1 MRSIDGFNSG
11 SAGSFGQGNA
21 SAAGLNKLGTG
32 VDIAKTGMSSEV
44 TFQASTGGTSYSTPI
59 QAYDYGW
66 KFNQFDVFVE
76 KWNDPA
82 NPTADPEY
90 RVRCVQGLTTFRN
103 FNVDENGFITEPE
116 FVWNRRIGK
125 WNIYPTGS
133 LIVDENG
140 TDEYFI
146 SDGDYVKIEKNKN
159 YKVFLYKISPTI
171 DEYEASICPQIA
183 IIEEG
188 SPADENVK
196 SSFSGGGVMQSYI
209 VSSETTSNNLV
220 TADPLS
226 GKIGTFDAADLNS
239 AINFELD
246 LLDIVRSVGQGPNH
260 QDLYPEALSIIFGE
274 NIPTFLNKST
284 NPYMGSY
291 GVDGDSVSGVP
302 TGENWAKG
310 NAGGGGAVTYIDGG
324 PDTFFA
330 QYWNETDSFNY
341 IADDVVIGR
350 DISSYYTPPIVI
362 NNLVT
367 GLINPNDFTIVPHL
381 DTPLDQ
387 ILYFD
392 NTEIDI
398 IATTQT
404 SITAATLAVPTGKPV
419 GNVGFKYFDC
429 SRKEIAYIK
438 WIPLKPEEPTG
449 KGRFDV
455 YQINNGPIVF
465 QDEPLLI
472 DTKIVATQADAKWG
486 TDNDFYVSPEITEI
500 YYWGDSDAD
509 YSYNTFRDNSDD
521 IGGYLPTQPTRSSG

>member
-59 QAYDYGW
+59 QAYNYGW

-103 FNVDENGFITEPE
+103 FKVDENGFLTDRE
-116 FVWNRRIGK
+116 FVWNRRIQK
-125 WNIYPTGS
+125 WNVFPTDS
-133 LIVDENG
+133 LVVDEKG

-171 DEYEASICPQIA
+171 EAYDASVCPQIA

-188 SPADENVK
+188 SPADDNVK

-209 VSSETTSNNLV
+209 VSAETTSNNVV

-226 GKIGTFDAADLNS
+226 GKIANFDAYPLNGAVKFNTDLIEVVLKEGSIGADGLTW
-239 AINFELD
+239 
-246 LLDIVRSVGQGPNH
+246 
-260 QDLYPEALSIIFGE
+260 LSG
-274 NIPTFLNKST
+274 NIPVFAKPSY
-284 NPYMGSY
+284 NPYEDYDIDGNIIAGVPFGTNWASYGDGNPVGLATNIPEPGGTANVFYWLGEDDVHNSIWNYVVAAQDMSAPAFNITSATMGSLVSSV
-291 GVDGDSVSGVP
+291 VDPHFIKLKVP
-302 TGENWAKG
+302 DKVPGEYQG
-310 NAGGGGAVTYIDGG
+310 IVE
-324 PDTFFA
+324 F
-330 QYWNETDSFNY
+330 EHTD
-341 IADDVVIGR
+341 
-350 DISSYYTPPIVI
+350 
-362 NNLVT
+362 L
-367 GLINPNDFTIVPHL
+367 
-381 DTPLDQ
+381 
-387 ILYFD
+387 
-392 NTEIDI
+392 DI
-398 IATTQT
+398 IATSQT

-429 SRKEIAYIK
+429 ARRELAYIK
-438 WIPLKPEEPTG
+438 WNPLKPEEPTG

-465 QDEPLLI
+465 QDEPLLL
-472 DTKIVATQADAKWG
+472 DSKKVATQGDAKWD
-486 TDNDFYVSPEITEI
+486 TDNDQYVSPDITEI
-500 YYWGDSDAD
+500 YYWGDSDVS
-509 YSYNTFRDNSDD
+509 YSKAKYRDNSDN
-521 IGGYLPTQPTRSSG
+521 IGGYLPSQPTRSSG